1 MKRELKEIYFAH
13 DFPEKAQ
20 SHNGGEFEKHV
31 RDFCITNKVKM
42 VRFRPYHSQ
51 TQGKVERS
59 HRVLRQKIHYDI
71 ARKRKHGINLAKQP
85 HNYARCLNNEKHEE
99 LG

>member
-1 MKRELKEIYFAH
+1 
-13 DFPEKAQ
+13 
-20 SHNGGEFEKHV
+20 
-31 RDFCITNKVKM
+31 M
-42 VRFRPYHSQ
+42 VQFRPYHSQ
-51 TQGKVERS
+51 TQGKVDIRG
-59 HRVLRQKIHYDI
+59 LRQKIHYDI